1 MLAYLLIYQVE
12 KGVACLHLQVFSVI
26 ANLLANQ
33 GYDLGLHLRVASEN
47 VERIEKDIALLHVV
61 FLREQQLHALA
72 LC

>member
-12 KGVACLHLQVFSVI
+12 KGEACLHLQVLSVI

-61 FLREQQLHALA
+61 FLREQQLHALTF
-72 LC
+72 C

>member
-12 KGVACLHLQVFSVI
+12 KGEACLHLQAFSVI
-26 ANLLANQ
+26 ANLRANQ
-33 GYDLGLHLRVASEN
+33 GYDFGLHLWIASEN
-47 VERIEKDIALLHVV
+47 VECIEKDIALLHVV